1 MEVDELFHGVEN
13 GSERTQDK
21 KEISNGFHT
30 SKSSEKIRLLE
41 KDRPYKTRVKK
52 FFKRSS
58 SKEETFRFA
67 DTKDV
72 AMMVTGFV
80 LAVINGAMHTLN
92 MVLYGQFVG
101 SFVEQG
107 YYDNVAKASSVN
119 GTLPHSDGHT
129 IDDQHVNPNGSH
141 LITNF
146 SSSTEGSQSDI
157 FQNSQILFF
166 LGFALS
172 VCAWVCG
179 ATKKILFTA
188 SAQRQVIRLR
198 KSFFSNI
205 LVQEIAW
212 FDDHKTGDLSVRMT
226 EDVNL
231 IYRAIETNIPMA
243 TQWFTIS
250 IVGIIIAFIFG
261 WKLSLVMLCAFPI
274 LMGGAAVGNRSIG
287 KTSIKEREA
296 YARAGVVAEQ
306 AFSNIRTVVAFGGE
320 EMEAK
325 RYHENLKHAQKFGV
339 EKGIVN
345 GLGLGILWS
354 GFFLSYALGFYYGG
368 QLIRSG
374 EYTVTSTVVVF
385 FSTFLSAVYLGYAIP
400 ATNGIYVAMAAAV
413 KIYRIINKKSQ
424 SNSSSAE
431 GKMLPLVTGEILFQN
446 IYFSYPSR
454 PGVQVLSG
462 IDLHAPAGQTVA
474 LVGASGS
481 GKSTMIQLLLRFY
494 NPKMGQISL
503 DDHDIESLNLRWLR
517 QHIGLVSQ
525 EPVLF
530 ATTIAE
536 NIRYGLK
543 DASMEDIIQASK
555 MANAYDFIMKLPNQ
569 FETYVGEQGAQLSGG
584 QKQRIAIARALVKD
598 PKILLLD
605 EATSALDTESEA
617 IVQDALDKV
626 SKGRTTFIVAHRLS
640 TIRNADKIVTLSKG
654 RVVEVGTHTEL
665 MDKRGVYYN
674 LVSSQVRSSLYF
686 LRRVLYKR
694 LILPR
699 VFVRVYYKHVALQA
713 QHLKQTDELNENDQA
728 DNQPTQLITKQP
740 SVDLVLSPEHNAKD
754 NVQGTK
760 SMSTGEIFLRLIKL
774 NSPEWIFILFGTLAS
789 IVCGAVMPLWS
800 NLFAQFSKI
809 LSYPDKQ
816 EQETSLN
823 TLCLLVVGLGI
834 LNFIGKFLQEVMFC
848 VSGESLTTRLR
859 DIFFRSS
866 LRQKMSWFDDPR
878 NATGVLT
885 TRLATEASRVQE
897 ILISTMGLTI
907 NSVSVIVIAL
917 GFAFYYS
924 WKMALIILAFAPIVV
939 LSGRGQMILTSRITD
954 KTNKALEEAV
964 AHAFQTISN
973 IRTVAALTLEQKFYQ
988 MFASRLEK
996 APHTFSGDI
1005 IGSGTMYGF
1014 FMMMPYFSFCVM
1026 FECGALLVQTGELLF
1041 YDMIRV
1047 FSFVTVSVAVLNR
1060 IMLLIPDTTLA
1071 KQAAETIFA
1080 AVDRAPSVTESQ
1092 GGSVKLDGDSFQSA
1106 IQFTGIRFRYPM
1118 RKEVQVLNG
1127 LDLEVRPGQTLAL
1140 VGGSGC
1146 GKSTIVQLIERFYDA
1161 QEGSILLDNHNI
1173 LDLNVQWLRMQIG
1186 LVSQEPI
1193 LFDRSLAENIAYGDN
1208 TREVG
1213 MEEIIEAARTANI
1226 HTFIQS
1232 LPSGY
1237 ETNVGNKG
1245 TQLSGGQKQR
1255 VAIARTLLR
1264 NPKILL
1270 LDEATSALDTESE
1283 KVVLEALDK
1292 AREGRTCITIAHRLS
1307 TIRNADRIAV
1317 LKKGVIQELGT
1328 HEQLMAS
1335 RGALYRMMKAQ
1346 AKRSCDNKV

>member
-1 MEVDELFHGVEN
+1 MEIDDFLHVGEN
-13 GSERTQDK
+13 MGDSTYQQK
-21 KEISNGFHT
+21 GASNGIHT
-30 SKSSEKIRLLE
+30 SKSLEKIRLLK
-41 KDRPYKTRVKK
+41 KDRSNKKTLKN
-52 FFKRSS
+52 FFKLSS
-58 SKEETFRFA
+58 NKEETVRFCELFRFA
-67 DTKDV
+67 DTRDKV
-72 AMMVTGFV
+72 MMVAGFI
-80 LAVINGAMHTLN
+80 LAAINGAMHTLN

-107 YYDNVAKASSVN
+107 YLDNVDKASFENSN
-119 GTLPHSDGHT
+119 LSPFN
-129 IDDQHVNPNGSH
+129 DQSYEVKYPDRLEKTDRYNIFVS
-141 LITNF
+141 LVV
-146 SSSTEGSQSDI
+146 QS
-157 FQNSQILFF
+157 
-166 LGFALS
+166 
-172 VCAWVCG
+172 
-179 ATKKILFTA
+179 FTTA
-188 SAQRQVIRLR
+188 V
-198 KSFFSNI
+198 KS
-205 LVQEIAW
+205 
-212 FDDHKTGDLSVRMT
+212 
-226 EDVNL
+226 DVNL
-231 IYRAIETNIPMA
+231 IYRAIETNLPMA
-243 TQWFTIS
+243 SQWFASS
-250 IVGIIIAFIFG
+250 IVGFIITFTFG
-261 WKLSLVMLCAFPI
+261 WKLALVMLCAFPVLI
-274 LMGGAAVGNRSIG
+274 GGAAVANRSIG

-320 EMEAK
+320 EIEAK
-325 RYHENLKHAQKFGV
+325 RYHENLKHAKKFGI

-345 GLGLGILWS
+345 GLGQGMLWCSVFLG
-354 GFFLSYALGFYYGG
+354 YALGIYYGG

-374 EYTVTSTVVVF
+374 EYTVSSTVVIF
-385 FSTFLSAVYLGYAIP
+385 FSTFISAVYLGYAIP

-413 KIYRIINKKSQ
+413 KIYRVIDKKSLCD
-424 SNSSSAE
+424 SSSAE
-431 GKMLPLVTGEILFQN
+431 GEMPTQVNGEILFQN
-446 IYFSYPSR
+446 IFFSYPSR
-454 PGVQVLSG
+454 PAAQVVSG
-462 IDLHAPAGQTVA
+462 IDLHALKGQTVA

-481 GKSTMIQLLLRFY
+481 GKSTIIQLLLRFY
-494 NPKMGQISL
+494 KPNIGQIL
-503 DDHDIESLNLRWLR
+503 IDGHNIESLNLRWLR

-536 NIRYGLK
+536 NIRYGRK
-543 DASMEDIIQASK
+543 DASKEDIIEASK
-555 MANAYDFIMKLPNQ
+555 MANAYDFIMALPQ
-569 FETYVGEQGAQLSGG
+569 RFETYVGEHGAQLSGG

-626 SKGRTTFIVAHRLS
+626 SKGRTTIIVAHRLS

-674 LVSSQVRSSLYF
+674 LVSSQVRSSLNTLFYIM
-686 LRRVLYKR
+686 K
-694 LILPR
+694 
-699 VFVRVYYKHVALQA
+699 QSNESTECD
-713 QHLKQTDELNENDQA
+713 HL
-728 DNQPTQLITKQP
+728 DNQPAQLISKQ
-740 SVDLVLSPEHNAKD
+740 LSIELTHISPDEKGKENI
-754 NVQGTK
+754 QGSK
-760 SMSTGEIFLRLIKL
+760 PMSTRHMFLRLIKL
-774 NSPEWIFILFGTLAS
+774 NSPEWIFIFFGTLAS
-789 IVCGAVMPLWS
+789 IISGAVMPLWS
-800 NLFAQFSKI
+800 NLFAIFTKI

-816 EQETSLN
+816 EQENSIN
-823 TLCLLVVGLGI
+823 ILCLMVVGLGI
-834 LNFIGKFLQEVMFC
+834 LNFIGKFLQDSMFG

-866 LRQKMSWFDDPR
+866 LRQTFTS
-878 NATGVLT
+878 A
-885 TRLATEASRVQE
+885 
-897 ILISTMGLTI
+897 MGLTI
-907 NSVSVIVIAL
+907 NSVSVIAIAL

-924 WKMALIILAFAPIVV
+924 WKLAFVIVALAPIVI
-939 LSGRGQMILTSRITD
+939 LSGWGQMVLISRITD
-954 KTNKALEEAV
+954 KSNKALEEAV
-964 AHAFQTISN
+964 AHAIQTISN
-973 IRTVAALTLEQKFYQ
+973 VRTMAALTLEQEFYQ
-988 MFASRLEK
+988 MFVSRLEK
-996 APHTFSGDI
+996 APHKFSSDV
-1005 IGSGTMYGF
+1005 IGSGVVYGF
-1014 FMMMPYFSFCVM
+1014 FLALPYFSFCVM
-1026 FECGALLVQTGELLF
+1026 FATGYLLVETGELPF

-1047 FSFVTVSVAVLNR
+1047 FSFVTVSVFTLTR
-1060 IMLLIPDTTLA
+1060 IVVQIPDTTLA
-1071 KQAAETIFA
+1071 RLAAQTIFESM
-1080 AVDRAPSVTESQ
+1080 DSAPSVADSQ
-1092 GGSVKLDGDSFQSA
+1092 GGSVKLDGDSFKSA

-1186 LVSQEPI
+1186 LVSQEPV

-1346 AKRSCDNKV
+1346 TKRSCEDKV

>member
-1 MEVDELFHGVEN
+1 
-13 GSERTQDK
+13 
-21 KEISNGFHT
+21 
-30 SKSSEKIRLLE
+30 
-41 KDRPYKTRVKK
+41 
-52 FFKRSS
+52 
-58 SKEETFRFA
+58 
-67 DTKDV
+67 
-72 AMMVTGFV
+72 
-80 LAVINGAMHTLN
+80 MHTLN
-92 MVLYGQFVG
+92 VVLYGHFVG
-101 SFVEQG
+101 SFIEQG

-119 GTLPHSDGHT
+119 LTSSHSSRHYYNNQS
-129 IDDQHVNPNGSH
+129 IYPNGS
-141 LITNF
+141 LQAANDSTF
-146 SSSTEGSQSDI
+146 TEGLQIDI
-157 FQNSQILFF
+157 FRNSQNIFV
-166 LGFALS
+166 LGFGLS

-179 ATKKILFTA
+179 ATKKILFTV

-231 IYRAIETNIPMA
+231 IYRAIETNLPMA
-243 TQWFTIS
+243 AQWFS
-250 IVGIIIAFIFG
+250 CGIISLIIVFIFG
-261 WKLSLVMLCAFPI
+261 WKLSFVMLSAFPVLI
-274 LMGGAAVGNRSIG
+274 GGAAVANRVCYVASRVSRVANRVSHVAKSRVSRVANRQSEADRLSNVANRLGHVANSLDHEASRSIG
-287 KTSIKEREA
+287 KTSLKEREA

-325 RYHENLKHAQKFGV
+325 RYHENLIHAHKYGV
-339 EKGIVN
+339 QKGIIN
-345 GLGLGILWS
+345 GIGHGILWC
-354 GFFLSYALGFYYGG
+354 GFYLSYALGFYYGG

-385 FSTFLSAVYLGYAIP
+385 CSTVISGLYLGYAIP

-413 KIYRIINKKSQ
+413 KVYQVIDKKSLCD
-424 SNSSSAE
+424 SSSAE
-431 GKMLPLVTGEILFQN
+431 GEMPAQVNGEILFQN
-446 IYFSYPSR
+446 ICFSYPSR
-454 PGVQVLSG
+454 PGLQVLCG
-462 IDLHAPAGQTVA
+462 IDLHALKGQTVA

-481 GKSTMIQLLLRFY
+481 GKSTVIQLLLRFY
-494 NPKMGQISL
+494 KPNIGQIL
-503 DDHDIESLNLRWLR
+503 IDGHDIESLNLRWLR

-569 FETYVGEQGAQLSGG
+569 FETYVGEHGAQLSGG

-626 SKGRTTFIVAHRLS
+626 FKGRTTIIVAHRLS

-674 LVSSQVRSSLYF
+674 LVSSQVRSSLYGGKTYF
-686 LRRVLYKR
+686 
-694 LILPR
+694 I
-699 VFVRVYYKHVALQA
+699 FAADQM
-713 QHLKQTDELNENDQA
+713 QQMKQNDESMKCDHP
-728 DNQPTQLITKQP
+728 DNQPAQLIDDQL
-740 SVDLVLSPEHNAKD
+740 SVKLTHISPDQKGKENI
-754 NVQGTK
+754 QGSK
-760 SMSTGEIFLRLIKL
+760 PMSTRHMFSRLIKL

-789 IVCGAVMPLWS
+789 IISGAVMPLWS
-800 NLFAQFSKI
+800 NLLAQFSKI

-816 EQETSLN
+816 EQENSLN

-834 LNFIGKFLQEVMFC
+834 MNFMGKVLQDSMFA

-866 LRQKMSWFDDPR
+866 LRQ
-878 NATGVLT
+878 
-885 TRLATEASRVQE
+885 
-897 ILISTMGLTI
+897 
-907 NSVSVIVIAL
+907 
-917 GFAFYYS
+917 
-924 WKMALIILAFAPIVV
+924 
-939 LSGRGQMILTSRITD
+939 
-954 KTNKALEEAV
+954 
-964 AHAFQTISN
+964 HAIQTISN

-988 MFASRLEK
+988 MFATRLEK

-1005 IGSGTMYGF
+1005 ICSGIMYGF

-1026 FECGALLVQTGELLF
+1026 FECGYLLVQTGELPF

-1047 FSFVTVSVAVLNR
+1047 FSFVTVSVFALTR
-1060 IMLLIPDTTLA
+1060 IMVQIPDTTLA
-1071 KQAAETIFA
+1071 RLAAQTIFTS
-1080 AVDRAPSVTESQ
+1080 VDSAPSVADSQ
-1092 GGSVKLDGDSFQSA
+1092 GGSVKLDEGAFKSTL
-1106 IQFTGIRFRYPM
+1106 QFNGIRFRYPM

-1186 LVSQEPI
+1186 LVSQEPV

-1346 AKRSCDNKV
+1346 TNRSCNDKV

>member
-1 MEVDELFHGVEN
+1 MSNHFHN
-13 GSERTQDK
+13 
-21 KEISNGFHT
+21 
-30 SKSSEKIRLLE
+30 SKPSEKIRILQKDSSNKRTFKNVFKLLSKNEE
-41 KDRPYKTRVKK
+41 K
-52 FFKRSS
+52 
-58 SKEETFRFA
+58 FRFA
-67 DTKDV
+67 DTRDII
-72 AMMVTGFV
+72 MMVIGFI
-80 LAVINGAMHTLN
+80 LAAVNGAMHILN

-101 SFVEQG
+101 SLVEQG
-107 YYDNVAKASSVN
+107 YYDNVAKTNYINLTSSHSN
-119 GTLPHSDGHT
+119 GHMYDNQSFVGA
-129 IDDQHVNPNGSH
+129 NGSH
-141 LITNF
+141 IVAND
-146 SSSTEGSQSDI
+146 SASTR
-157 FQNSQILFF
+157 
-166 LGFALS
+166 ALS

-179 ATKKILFTA
+179 ATKKILFTV

-231 IYRAIETNIPMA
+231 IYRAIETNLPMA
-243 TQWFTIS
+243 SQWFSCS
-250 IVGIIIAFIFG
+250 IVSIIITFTFG
-261 WKLSLVMLCAFPI
+261 WKLTLVVLCAYPVI
-274 LMGGAAVGNRSIG
+274 IGGAAAANWSIG
-287 KTSIKEREA
+287 KTTMKEREA
-296 YARAGVVAEQ
+296 YARAGAVAEQ
-306 AFSNIRTVVAFGGE
+306 AISNIRTVVAFGGE
-320 EMEAK
+320 EKEAK
-325 RYHENLKHAQKFGV
+325 RYYENLKHARKFGV
-339 EKGIVN
+339 ERGIAN
-345 GLGLGILWS
+345 GLGQGMLWCS
-354 GFFLSYALGFYYGG
+354 IFFGYALGFYYGG

-374 EYTVTSTVVVF
+374 EYTVSSTVVVF
-385 FSTFLSAVYLGYAIP
+385 FSTFISAVYLGYAIP

-413 KIYRIINKKSQ
+413 KIYRVIDKKSLCD
-424 SNSSSAE
+424 SSSAE
-431 GKMLPLVTGEILFQN
+431 GEMPTQVNGEILFQN
-446 IYFSYPSR
+446 IFFSYPSR
-454 PGVQVLSG
+454 PAVQVLRG
-462 IDLHAPAGQTVA
+462 IDLHALKGQTVA

-481 GKSTMIQLLLRFY
+481 GKSTIIQLLLRFY
-494 NPKMGQISL
+494 NPTIGKILIDG
-503 DDHDIESLNLRWLR
+503 HDIESLNLRWIR

-536 NIRYGLK
+536 NIRYGLR
-543 DASMEDIIQASK
+543 DVSMEKIIEVSK
-555 MANAYDFIMKLPNQ
+555 QANAYDFIMALPQQ
-569 FETYVGEQGAQLSGG
+569 FETYVGEHGAQLSGG

-626 SKGRTTFIVAHRLS
+626 SKGRTTIIVAHRLS

-665 MDKRGVYYN
+665 MDKRAVYYN
-674 LVSSQVRSSLYF
+674 LVSSQ
-686 LRRVLYKR
+686 
-694 LILPR
+694 
-699 VFVRVYYKHVALQA
+699 
-713 QHLKQTDELNENDQA
+713 
-728 DNQPTQLITKQP
+728 
-740 SVDLVLSPEHNAKD
+740 
-754 NVQGTK
+754 
-760 SMSTGEIFLRLIKL
+760 
-774 NSPEWIFILFGTLAS
+774 
-789 IVCGAVMPLWS
+789 
-800 NLFAQFSKI
+800 I
-809 LSYPDKQ
+809 LSYPDKR
-816 EQETSLN
+816 EQETSIN
-823 TLCLLVVGLGI
+823 TLCLLVVGLAI
-834 LNFIGKFLQEVMFC
+834 LNLSGKFVQDWMFA

-859 DIFFRSS
+859 DILFRSS

-878 NATGVLT
+878 NAIGVLT

-897 ILISTMGLTI
+897 TFTSAMGLTI
-907 NSVSVIVIAL
+907 NSVSLIVIAL
-917 GFAFYYS
+917 GFAFYFS
-924 WKMALIILAFAPIVV
+924 WKMALIIVAFAPIVIF
-939 LSGRGQMILTSRITD
+939 SGWGQMVLTSRITD
-954 KTNKALEEAV
+954 KTKKALEEAV
-964 AHAFQTISN
+964 AHAVQTLSN
-973 IRTVAALTLEQKFYQ
+973 VRTVAALTLEQKFYQ
-988 MFASRLEK
+988 MFVNKLEK
-996 APHTFSGDI
+996 SPHTFSSDV
-1005 IGSGTMYGF
+1005 IGSGVLYGF
-1014 FMMMPYFSFCVM
+1014 FLALPYFSFSVM
-1026 FECGALLVQTGELLF
+1026 FACGYLLVRTGELPF

-1047 FSFVTVSVAVLNR
+1047 FSFVTVSVVTLTR
-1060 IMLLIPDTTLA
+1060 IVVQIPDTTLA
-1071 KQAAETIFA
+1071 KQAAKTIFE
-1080 AVDRAPSVTESQ
+1080 AVDSTPSVADSQ
-1092 GGSVKLDGDSFQSA
+1092 GGSVKLDGDSFKSS
-1106 IQFTGIRFRYPM
+1106 IQFNGIRFHYPM

-1186 LVSQEPI
+1186 LVSQEPV

-1208 TREVG
+1208 TRDVG

-1237 ETNVGNKG
+1237 DTNVGNKG

-1346 AKRSCDNKV
+1346 SKRSCDDKV

>member
-1 MEVDELFHGVEN
+1 MEMDDFFHVG
-13 GSERTQDK
+13 DK
-21 KEISNGFHT
+21 REESTYRQKGEANGFHS
-30 SKSSEKIRLLE
+30 SKSSEKIGLLR
-41 KDRPYKTRVKK
+41 KDGSNKKTFKT
-52 FFKRSS
+52 FFKLSRN
-58 SKEETFRFA
+58 KEETVSFFELFRFA
-67 DTKDV
+67 DTRDKVIIV
-72 AMMVTGFV
+72 AGFI
-80 LAVINGAMHTLN
+80 LAAINGAMHTLN

-101 SFVEQG
+101 SLVKQG
-107 YYDNVAKASSVN
+107 YSGSVAKASAVN
-119 GTLPHSDGHT
+119 RTFSPFNFQSYDNQSFIAL
-129 IDDQHVNPNGSH
+129 NGSNI
-141 LITNF
+141 LTDDGTSAEVF
-146 SSSTEGSQSDI
+146 QSDN
-157 FQNSQILFF
+157 FGNSQIFF
-166 LGFALS
+166 YMSLGLS

-179 ATKKILFTA
+179 ATKKILFTV

-231 IYRAIETNIPMA
+231 IYRAIETNLPMA
-243 TQWFTIS
+243 SQWFASS
-250 IVGIIIAFIFG
+250 IVGFIITFTFG
-261 WKLSLVMLCAFPI
+261 WKLALVMLCAFPVLI
-274 LMGGAAVGNRSIG
+274 GGAAVANRSIG

-320 EMEAK
+320 EIEAK

-345 GLGLGILWS
+345 GLGQGILWCS
-354 GFFLSYALGFYYGG
+354 VFLSFALGFYYGS

-374 EYTVTSTVVVF
+374 EYTVSSTVVVF
-385 FSTFLSAVYLGYAIP
+385 FSTFISAVYLGYAIP

-413 KIYRIINKKSQ
+413 KIYRVIDKKSLCD
-424 SNSSSAE
+424 SSSAE
-431 GKMLPLVTGEILFQN
+431 GEMPTQVNGEILFQN
-446 IYFSYPSR
+446 IFFSYPSR
-454 PGVQVLSG
+454 PAAQILCG
-462 IDLHAPAGQTVA
+462 IDLHALKGQTVA

-481 GKSTMIQLLLRFY
+481 GKSTIIQLLLRFY
-494 NPKMGQISL
+494 KPNVGQIL
-503 DDHDIESLNLRWLR
+503 IDGHDIESLNLRWLR

-536 NIRYGLK
+536 NIRYGRK
-543 DASMEDIIQASK
+543 DASMEDIVQASK
-555 MANAYDFIMKLPNQ
+555 MANAYDFIMALPQ
-569 FETYVGEQGAQLSGG
+569 QYETYVGEHGAQLSGG

-626 SKGRTTFIVAHRLS
+626 SKGRTTIIVAHRLS
-640 TIRNADKIVTLSKG
+640 TIRYADKIVTLSKG

-674 LVSSQVRSSLYF
+674 LVSSQVRSLFNTLFYIMKQSNE
-686 LRRVLYKR
+686 
-694 LILPR
+694 
-699 VFVRVYYKHVALQA
+699 ATECD
-713 QHLKQTDELNENDQA
+713 HL
-728 DNQPTQLITKQP
+728 DNQPAQLISKQL
-740 SVDLVLSPEHNAKD
+740 SVELTHISPDEKGKENIQEIKP
-754 NVQGTK
+754 
-760 SMSTGEIFLRLIKL
+760 MSTRHMFLRLIKL
-774 NSPEWIFILFGTLAS
+774 NSPEWIFIFFGTLAS
-789 IVCGAVMPLWS
+789 IISGAVMPLWS
-800 NLFAQFSKI
+800 NLFALFTK
-809 LSYPDKQ
+809 
-816 EQETSLN
+816 
-823 TLCLLVVGLGI
+823 
-834 LNFIGKFLQEVMFC
+834 
-848 VSGESLTTRLR
+848 
-859 DIFFRSS
+859 
-866 LRQKMSWFDDPR
+866 KMCWFDDPR
-878 NATGVLT
+878 NAVGVLT

-897 ILISTMGLTI
+897 TFTSAMGLTI
-907 NSVSVIVIAL
+907 NSVSVIAIAL

-924 WKMALIILAFAPIVV
+924 WKLAFVIVALAPIVI
-939 LSGRGQMILTSRITD
+939 LSGWGQMVLISRITD
-954 KTNKALEEAV
+954 KSNKALEEAV
-964 AHAFQTISN
+964 AHAIQTISN
-973 IRTVAALTLEQKFYQ
+973 IRTMAALTLEQEFYQ
-988 MFASRLEK
+988 MFVSRLEK
-996 APHTFSGDI
+996 APHKFSSDV
-1005 IGSGTMYGF
+1005 IGSGVVYGF
-1014 FMMMPYFSFCVM
+1014 FLALPYFSFCVM
-1026 FECGALLVQTGELLF
+1026 FATGYLLVETGELPF

-1047 FSFVTVSVAVLNR
+1047 FSFVTVSVFTLTR
-1060 IMLLIPDTTLA
+1060 IVVQIPDTTLA
-1071 KQAAETIFA
+1071 RLAAQTIFESM
-1080 AVDRAPSVTESQ
+1080 DSAPSVADSQ
-1092 GGSVKLDGDSFQSA
+1092 GGSVKLDGDSFKSA

-1127 LDLEVRPGQTLAL
+1127 LDLEVRLGQTLAL

-1186 LVSQEPI
+1186 LVSQEPV

-1335 RGALYRMMKAQ
+1335 RGVLYRMMKAQ
-1346 AKRSCDNKV
+1346 TKAQRSSDDKV